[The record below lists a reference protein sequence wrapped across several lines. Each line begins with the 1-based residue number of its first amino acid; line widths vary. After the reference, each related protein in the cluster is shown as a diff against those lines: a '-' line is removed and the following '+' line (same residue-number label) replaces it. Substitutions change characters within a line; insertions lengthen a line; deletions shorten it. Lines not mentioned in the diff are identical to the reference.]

1 MAAAGA
7 CGWCVFEAMKGFF
20 TALLLAW
27 ATAGNA
33 QNVTLAWDAS
43 PSLSIAG
50 YRVYYGTNS
59 RAYGFVTNAGLVQ
72 TQRLALPHSG
82 RWFFAATA
90 YDTIGLESDFSNE
103 VQWEAKPGAP
113 AMIGDPFVRLA
124 PVIERSTNQVDWS
137 SLTGAPTFLSA
148 TNRTEFFRAQRLM
161 VEDARVVRD

>member
-1 MAAAGA
+1 
-7 CGWCVFEAMKGFF
+7 MKQFF
-20 TALLLAW
+20 TVMLLVW
-27 ATAGNA
+27 AGGLNA
-33 QNVTLAWDAS
+33 QSVTVAWDAS
-43 PSLSIAG
+43 PSASIAG

-72 TQRLALPHSG
+72 TQRVVLPHPG

-103 VQWEAKPGAP
+103 VQWEAKPEAP
-113 AMIGDPFVRLA
+113 GMHGEAFVRLA

-137 SLTGAPTFLSA
+137 SLTGAPTFLAA
-148 TNRTEFFRAQRLM
+148 TNRTEFFRAQRLV

>member
-1 MAAAGA
+1 
-7 CGWCVFEAMKGFF
+7 MKGFF

-27 ATAGNA
+27 AGAVGA

-43 PSLSIAG
+43 PSGSIAG

-72 TQRLALPHSG
+72 TQQVALPCPG

-90 YDTIGLESDFSNE
+90 YDAIGLESDYSNE

-113 AMIGDPFVRLA
+113 ALHGEAFVRL
-124 PVIERSTNQVDWS
+124 V
-137 SLTGAPTFLSA
+137 
-148 TNRTEFFRAQRLM
+148 
-161 VEDARVVRD
+161 RV

>member
-1 MAAAGA
+1 
-7 CGWCVFEAMKGFF
+7 MKGFF
-20 TALLLAW
+20 TVLLLVW
-27 ATAGNA
+27 AGAVGA

-43 PSLSIAG
+43 PSASIAG

-59 RAYGFVTNAGLVQ
+59 RAYGFLTNAGPVQ
-72 TQRLALPHSG
+72 TQRVTLPHAG

-90 YDTIGLESDFSNE
+90 YDANGLESDYSNE

-113 AMIGDPFVRLA
+113 AMHGEAFVRLA

-137 SLTGAPTFLSA
+137 SLTGAPTFLAA
-148 TNRTEFFRAQRLM
+148 TNRTEFFRAQRLV

>member
-1 MAAAGA
+1 MLLLVWAGA
-7 CGWCVFEAMKGFF
+7 VG
-20 TALLLAW
+20 
-27 ATAGNA
+27 A

-43 PSLSIAG
+43 PSASITG

-72 TQRLALPHSG
+72 TQRVALPCPG

-90 YDTIGLESDFSNE
+90 YATNGLESDFSSE
-103 VQWEAKPGAP
+103 VQWEAKPVAP
-113 AMIGDPFVRLA
+113 ALHGEAFVRLV

-137 SLTGAPTFLSA
+137 SLTGAPTFLAA
-148 TNRTEFFRAQRLM
+148 TNRTEFFRAQRLV